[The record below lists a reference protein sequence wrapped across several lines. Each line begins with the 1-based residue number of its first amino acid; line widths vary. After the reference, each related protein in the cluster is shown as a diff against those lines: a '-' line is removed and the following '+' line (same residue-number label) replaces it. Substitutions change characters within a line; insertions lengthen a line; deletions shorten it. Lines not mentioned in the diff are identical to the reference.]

1 MVMVELVNVSSTR
14 YWKQNMFDLLYTLN
28 KHKRLLTATTINGL
42 GSRFTSSVFGAAW
55 LVLYPL
61 IFLSMYSLIFIF
73 ILGVRM
79 PDLSTTH
86 YVLIIFSGLVP
97 FLAFSEAFSVGT
109 LSIIANRGLLRN
121 TLFPI
126 EMVVAR
132 DVLIGHATM
141 GLGLILVWVAVLY
154 NGHIYWTQLVIPL
167 IFLFQIIMTL
177 GFVWITS
184 SLTVFFRDIQQ
195 AVPIIILFLMLVS
208 PIGYT
213 DEMVPQAM
221 RAIIKLNPLA
231 WLMHLYRQSFLTGV
245 LSIME
250 LVFFG
255 LFSIACCL
263 LGYHLISRLK
273 PIFADYV

>member
-1 MVMVELVNVSSTR
+1 
-14 YWKQNMFDLLYTLN
+14 MFDLLYTLN

-42 GSRFTSSVFGAAW
+42 SSRFTSSVFGAAW